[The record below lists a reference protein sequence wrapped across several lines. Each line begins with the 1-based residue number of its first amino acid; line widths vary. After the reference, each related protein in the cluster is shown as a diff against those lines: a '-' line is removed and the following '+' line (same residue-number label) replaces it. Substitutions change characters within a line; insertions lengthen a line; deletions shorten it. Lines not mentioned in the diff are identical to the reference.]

1 MKATLKNHFSVL
13 SLAAV
18 LFIVLFLLPG
28 CAVVRPGEVGIKV
41 TLGKIKDKIHQPGVV
56 GFNPFVSQVQRM
68 PTRTVNREVK
78 LNLPSKEGLNV
89 GAEISILYH
98 ITPDM
103 AAKVLS
109 EVGRD
114 YEEVLILSVFRS
126 AAADVSARFMAKE
139 LHSGQRSVIEENIR
153 FHMDSIVEA
162 RGFKIES
169 VLLKSISLPPGLYAQ
184 IENKL
189 EAEQIVKR
197 KEFELQQEEVEA
209 ARKRIEAAG
218 VRDAQ
223 KILSEGLTPSI
234 IQWRSLEVLQQL
246 SASPNAKTIITDGKA
261 PVLIGED

>member
-1 MKATLKNHFSVL
+1 MKKIVQSHSL
-13 SLAAV
+13 SLRATALTVCLMV
-18 LFIVLFLLPG
+18 LLSG
-28 CAVVRPGEVGIKV
+28 CAIIRPGEVGIKV

-56 GFNPFVSQVQRM
+56 GYNPFVSQVQRM

-89 GAEISILYH
+89 SAEISILYH
-98 ITPDM
+98 IMPEE
-103 AAKVLS
+103 AAKVLAG
-109 EVGRD
+109 VGKD

-139 LHSGQRSVIEENIR
+139 LHSGQRAVIEEEIR
-153 FHMDSIVEA
+153 GHMDSIVA
-162 RGFKIES
+162 HRGFKIES
-169 VLLKSISLPPGLYAQ
+169 VLLKSIGLPPGLYSA

-246 SASPNAKTIITDGKA
+246 SSSPNTKTIITDGKA
-261 PVLIGED
+261 PVLIGGE

>member
-1 MKATLKNHFSVL
+1 MKKTLHNYRWGIHLVALLLVASILL
-13 SLAAV
+13 S
-18 LFIVLFLLPG
+18 G

-41 TLGKIKDKIHQPGVV
+41 TLGKIKEKIHQPGVV

-89 GAEISILYH
+89 SAEISILYH

-139 LHSGQRSVIEENIR
+139 LHSGQRSVIEEEIR
-153 FHMDSIVEA
+153 GHMDSIVA
-162 RGFKIES
+162 NRGFKIES
-169 VLLKSISLPPGLYAQ
+169 VLLKSISLPAGLYSA

-246 SASPNAKTIITDGKA
+246 SSSPNAKTIITDGKA
-261 PVLIGED
+261 PVLIGGE